1 VAREPAFSKLD
12 VEIGCKMA
20 AKCGFSK
27 KAGKWAFAAN
37 QVCIFRQSVVSS

>member
-1 VAREPAFSKLD
+1 VFSKLD
-12 VEIGCKMA
+12 VEIGCKIA
-20 AKCGFSK
+20 VSWWFGK